1 MEEKRKKRNVAI
13 EKRISDLTEDDL
25 RVKVLGEVIE
35 KDSSNNSIKI
45 KYKDEILT
53 ILLNENMFKNVE
65 KGKIIRVIGIIAPPL
80 EGDKVELKGEIIQN
94 FTGLNLELY
103 EKYLKLKNIE

>member
-103 EKYLKLKNIE
+103 EKYLKLKSFE